1 MREAEI
7 IDLAER
13 RERARAR
20 GPGTFARI
28 ALGVAVL
35 VVSVCLLFGK
45 IP

>member
-1 MREAEI
+1 MGADV

-13 RERARAR
+13 RDSERMR
-20 GPGTFARI
+20 GPSTFARV